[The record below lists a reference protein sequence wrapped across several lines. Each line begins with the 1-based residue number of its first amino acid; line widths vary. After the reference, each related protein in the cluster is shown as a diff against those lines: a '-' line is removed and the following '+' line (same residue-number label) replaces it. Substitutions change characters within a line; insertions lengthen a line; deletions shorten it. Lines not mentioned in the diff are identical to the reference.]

1 MTKKTITFLTGTRA
15 DFGKIKALIDRLI
28 KENNFNINIFATGMH
43 LQKKYGYTINE
54 ILSYK
59 YKNVHQFINH
69 GNNNRMEISLSKTV
83 EGFSSFVQEN
93 PSDLVIVHGDRPEAL
108 AGAIVGA
115 FNNILVAHI
124 EGGEVSGTIDE
135 LIRHSVSKMSHIHF
149 VSNISSKKRLE
160 QMGEKPK
167 NIFIIGS
174 PDIDIMFSKNL
185 PTLREVRDR
194 YEFSFKNFGVVMF
207 HPITTEIENIEKYSK
222 NLISSLIESNYNYI
236 IIYPNNDLGSQKII
250 ENYSIIEG
258 NKKFKIYPSI
268 RLEYFLVLLKN
279 SKFIIGNSSA
289 GIREAPYYNI
299 PTINI
304 GTRQNNRSN
313 YKHII
318 HTDYQK
324 KSILNSIKKA
334 LNQDIKKPN
343 RNYGSGNS
351 AKLFLNEIS
360 KKSFWD
366 IEKQKTFIDI

>member
-1 MTKKTITFLTGTRA
+1 MKRKTVTFVTGTRA
-15 DFGKIKALIDRLI
+15 DFGKIKALIDKLI
-28 KENNFNINIFATGMH
+28 KTNNFKVNIFATGMH

-59 YKNVHQFINH
+59 YRNVHQFINH
-69 GNNNRMEISLSKTV
+69 GNDNSMEISLSKTI
-83 EGFSSFVQEN
+83 EGFSSFIQEN
-93 PSDLVIVHGDRPEAL
+93 PSDLVIVHGDRSEAL
-108 AGAIVGA
+108 ACSIVGA

-160 QMGEKPK
+160 QMGENPK
-167 NIFIIGS
+167 DIFVIGS

-185 PTLREVRDR
+185 PTLSEVRDR
-194 YEFSFKNFGVVMF
+194 YEFSFENFGVVMF
-207 HPITTEIENIEKYSK
+207 HPVTTEIENIGRYSK
-222 NLISSLIESNYNYI
+222 SLISSLIDSNYNYI

-250 ENYSIIEG
+250 ENYSVIKQ

-268 RLEYFLVLLKN
+268 RLEHFLVILKN
-279 SKFIIGNSSA
+279 AKFIIGNSSA

-304 GTRQNNRSN
+304 GTRQNNRSK
-313 YKHII
+313 YRHII
-318 HTDYQK
+318 HSDYQK
-324 KSILNSIKKA
+324 ESILGSIKKA
-334 LNQDIKKPN
+334 LNQDIKKS
-343 RNYGSGNS
+343 RNNFGSGNS
-351 AKLFLNEIS
+351 AELFLNEIL
-360 KKSFWD
+360 KKSFWE

>member
-1 MTKKTITFLTGTRA
+1 MIKKTVTFLTGTRA
-15 DFGKIKALIDRLI
+15 DFGKLKALIDKLL
-28 KENNFNINIFATGMH
+28 KTNNFNVNIFATGMH

-69 GNNNRMEISLSKTV
+69 GNDNSMETSLSKTID
-83 EGFSSFVQEN
+83 GFSSFIHEN
-93 PSDLVIVHGDRPEAL
+93 PSDLIIVHGDRSEAL

-149 VSNISSKKRLE
+149 VSNVSSKKRLE
-160 QMGEKPK
+160 QMGENSK
-167 NIFIIGS
+167 NIFVIGS
-174 PDIDIMFSKNL
+174 PDIDILFSKNL
-185 PTLREVRDR
+185 PTLSEVRER
-194 YEFSFKNFGVVMF
+194 YEFSFENFGIVMF
-207 HPITTEIENIEKYSK
+207 HPITTEIENIERYSK
-222 NLISSLIESNYNYI
+222 SLISSLIESNYNYI

-250 ENYSIIEG
+250 ENYSVIKQ
-258 NKKFKIYPSI
+258 NKKFKIYPSV
-268 RLEYFLVLLKN
+268 RLEHFLVMLKN

-318 HTDYQK
+318 HSDYQK
-324 KSILNSIKKA
+324 ESILGSIKKA
-334 LNQDIKKPN
+334 LNQEIKKS
-343 RNYGSGNS
+343 RNNFGSGNS
-351 AKLFLNEIS
+351 AELFLNEIL
-360 KKSFWD
+360 KKSFWE